1 MQFKLYLAPIIS
13 LMVGIICALLL
24 FLFVSSSQRAEQ
36 ADIFHRQADSYFK
49 TIESALH
56 SSRELLVS
64 LKSFIENSDNL
75 SRDRFDKY
83 SKALLKE
90 RQYVQAM
97 EWIPKVSNDKRPAY
111 ERFAQQQGLSDF
123 QIKQGDFGSLKRAS
137 SRSEYYPVYY
147 VYPLTGNE
155 SAVGYDLGSNQAR
168 LSALQAARDTGKAV
182 MTAGIKLVQ
191 ETSSQSGV
199 LIFYPVFKG
208 GIVPTAVA
216 ERRRKL
222 LGFALIVLRVGDL
235 IEHASAKLPQQLGLL
250 ITDKDDNQSLYGDR
264 NQAINKH
271 GLQFQSNLSFAQ
283 RDWAINVTPLKG
295 ERLYLH
301 LSAWLTAIGALLI
314 SILTSL
320 HLLQLNRSHRQISLE
335 VARQTQALRVSEQRF
350 SLAVKGSSV
359 GIWDWIDV
367 DDSTEYWSPQFYEL
381 LGYKNL
387 EVKASKQ
394 NFVRMLH
401 PDDRKPAATLLQHH
415 LNGRSRFEIEYRI
428 QHKSGEYL
436 WFLGSGQAA
445 WDAKGKPLRMVGSI
459 QKIQRR
465 KIAEIAINRYAED
478 LQRSNEDL
486 EQFAYVASHDLKA
499 PLRGIGNLAQWI
511 EENMAGKMDPE
522 TDSYMQLLK
531 GRISRLENLLAG
543 LLQYSRAGV
552 GEIQAQSVDLNQL
565 IGNIS
570 DLLCT
575 EQQGFVVN
583 FELPKIFVQ
592 QSMITQVLQN
602 LIGNSIKHHLGGSGQ
617 INIGYERLATEHVIS
632 VADDGPGIDPAMS
645 DRVFKMFQTLKPR
658 DEVEG
663 SGMGLAIVKKLIERC
678 NGEVWID
685 REQQQGCCIKFS
697 LPIDESMAEQ
707 GNSVLNTAIQ

>member
-1 MQFKLYLAPIIS
+1 MQFKLYLTPVIS
-13 LMVGIICALLL
+13 LLVGIICALLL
-24 FLFVSSSQRAEQ
+24 FNFISNSHRAEQ
-36 ADIFHRQADSYFK
+36 ADIFHRQAGSYFK

-83 SKALLKE
+83 SKALLKD

-97 EWIPKVSNDKRPAY
+97 EWIPKVSNDKRPFY
-111 ERFAQQQGLSDF
+111 EQLAQRQGLSDF
-123 QIKQGDFGSLKRAS
+123 KIKQGKFGNLKPAS
-137 SRSEYYPVYY
+137 FRPQYYPVYY
-147 VYPLTGNE
+147 VYPLAGNE
-155 SAVGYDLGSNQAR
+155 TAVGYDLGSNQAR
-168 LSALQAARDTGKAV
+168 LSALQTAMDTGKAV

-191 ETSSQSGV
+191 EKSSQSGV
-199 LIFYPVFKG
+199 LIFYPVFKA

-235 IEHASAKLPQQLGLL
+235 IEHVSAKLPQQLALL
-250 ITDKDDNQSLYGDR
+250 ITDKDDNQSLFGDHNR
-264 NQAINKH
+264 AINKH
-271 GLQFQSNLSFAQ
+271 NLHFQSNLSFAQ
-283 RDWAINVTPLKG
+283 RHWAISVTPLDSEG
-295 ERLYLH
+295 LDPQ
-301 LSAWLTAIGALLI
+301 LSAWLTAIGALII

-320 HLLQLNRSHRQISLE
+320 HLLQLNLSHRQISLE
-335 VARQTQALRVSEQRF
+335 VARQTKALRVSEQRF
-350 SLAVKGSSV
+350 SLAVEGSSV

-367 DDSTEYWSPQFYEL
+367 DESIEYWSPQFYEL

-401 PDDRKPAATLLQHH
+401 PDDRKPAAYMLQRH
-415 LNGRSRFEIEYRI
+415 LTDRSRFEIEYRI

-445 WDAKGKPLRMVGSI
+445 WDAQGKPLRMVGSI

-465 KIAEIAINRYAED
+465 KIAEIAINRYAQD

-499 PLRGIGNLAQWI
+499 PLRGISNLAQWI

-543 LLQYSRAGV
+543 LLQYSRAGL
-552 GEIQAQSVDLNQL
+552 GETQAESVDLNL
-565 IGNIS
+565 LTGNIA
-570 DLLCT
+570 DLLSVK
-575 EQQGFVVN
+575 QQGFVIN
-583 FELPKIFVQ
+583 FELPCIRVQ
-592 QSMITQVLQN
+592 QSLISQVLQN
-602 LIGNSIKHHLGGSGQ
+602 LIGNSLKHHLGSSGQ
-617 INIGYERLATEHVIS
+617 IEIGYQRLATEHVFS
-632 VADDGPGIDPAMS
+632 VTDDGPGIEVAMS
-645 DRVFKMFQTLKPR
+645 EKVFQMFQTLKPR

-678 NGEVWID
+678 NGKVWID

-697 LPIDESMAEQ
+697 LPIDD
-707 GNSVLNTAIQ
+707 